1 MPWEPDAPWRELLCV
16 YPHMHTHTWLETQS
30 GTRVRTFLDADG
42 GVMSG
47 DVNQQEWLET
57 QGAASG
63 SRGQEVPGGPVTCLW
78 WLRELDL
85 NLRL

>member
-1 MPWEPDAPWRELLCV
+1 
-16 YPHMHTHTWLETQS
+16 
-30 GTRVRTFLDADG
+30 
-42 GVMSG
+42 MSG
-47 DVNQQEWLET
+47 DINQQEWLET